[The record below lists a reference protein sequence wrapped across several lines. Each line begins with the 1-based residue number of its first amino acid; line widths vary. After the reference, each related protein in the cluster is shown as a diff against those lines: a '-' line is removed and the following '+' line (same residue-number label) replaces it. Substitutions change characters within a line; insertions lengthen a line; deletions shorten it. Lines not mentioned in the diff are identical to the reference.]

1 MNVMKDL
8 GDIFGSTD
16 SNCLCYTPMAKADFL
31 ALLKKQDLV
40 GTKTAA
46 PHLFFPEMVDK
57 LYLEMGRAGQAMD
70 LNYGIKQRFLTAA
83 WQVGEETRSGTDV
96 QA

>member
-1 MNVMKDL
+1 
-8 GDIFGSTD
+8 
-16 SNCLCYTPMAKADFL
+16 
-31 ALLKKQDLV
+31 
-40 GTKTAA
+40 
-46 PHLFFPEMVDK
+46 MVDK